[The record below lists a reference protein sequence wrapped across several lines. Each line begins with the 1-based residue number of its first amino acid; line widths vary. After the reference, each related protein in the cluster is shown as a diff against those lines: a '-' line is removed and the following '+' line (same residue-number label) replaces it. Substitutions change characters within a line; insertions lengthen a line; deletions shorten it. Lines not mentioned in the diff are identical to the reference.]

1 MEDVEN
7 GIHVTHESEVRKPLI
22 QQRELAKAEESSSD
36 GQGSLW
42 MVLLSTGVAV
52 CGSFEFGSCIGYSAP
67 TQAGITKDIGLSLSQ
82 YSIFASILTTGG
94 MVGAVTSGHLSDYF
108 GRKGVISKIFLI
120 HQISRF
126 NFVYNLLILFLF
138 CMMQAMRISAVVCII
153 GWLAIYFAK
162 ETFLLCLGRLF
173 TGYGIG
179 VLSYVVPVF
188 IAEIAPKN
196 LRGGLTSLNQL
207 LLVGGN
213 SVAFIIGTLVSWRAL
228 VLVGVLPCLV
238 LLLGLVFIPESPRW
252 LAKVEHQKESISALQ
267 KLRGKDADI
276 TQETA
281 EIQECIENLQT
292 LPRAGFQDLFQSR
305 YIRSVIVSVGLMV
318 FQQTGG
324 INGVGFYASQIFV
337 SAGFSSGN
345 FGTILMGCIQVPI
358 TIVGAILMDRCGRIP
373 LLMVSASGSS
383 VGCFITGIS
392 FYLKGQGI
400 YMDCVPTLALSGIL
414 VYLGSYSIGM
424 GAVPWVMMSEIFP
437 LNIKGVGGSL
447 VTLVSWFGSWA
458 VSYAFN
464 FLMSWSSAGTFFLF
478 SAAGAA
484 TLLFVARVVPET
496 KGRSLEEIQE
506 SLNSSK

>member
-1 MEDVEN
+1 MLFSLSRHCIVKNDRQVRERIAVAIMEDVEN
-7 GIHVTHESEVRKPLI
+7 GIHGTHESEVRKPLI

-52 CGSFEFGSCIGYSAP
+52 SGSFEFGSCIGYSAP

-94 MVGAVTSGHLSDYF
+94 MVGAVTSGHLADYI
-108 GRKGVISKIFLI
+108 GRKG
-120 HQISRF
+120 
-126 NFVYNLLILFLF
+126 
-138 CMMQAMRISAVVCII
+138 AMRISAVVCII

-162 ETFLLCLGRLF
+162 DTFLLCLGRLF

-179 VLSYVVPVF
+179 VLSYV
-188 IAEIAPKN
+188 
-196 LRGGLTSLNQL
+196 L

-252 LAKVEHQKESISALQ
+252 LAKVEHQKASISALQ

-305 YIRSVIVSVGLMV
+305 YIQSVIVSVGLMV

-345 FGTILMGCIQVPI
+345 LGTILMGCIQVPI
-358 TIVGAILMDRCGRIP
+358 TMVGVILMDRSGRIP

-383 VGCFITGIS
+383 IGCFITGIS
-392 FYLKGQGI
+392 FYLKASLNLSVGQGI
-400 YMDCVPTLALSGIL
+400 YMDWVPTLALSGIL

-447 VTLVSWFGSWA
+447 VTLVSWFGSWV

>member
-7 GIHVTHESEVRKPLI
+7 GIHGTHESEVTKPLI
-22 QQRELAKAEESSSD
+22 QQRELAKVEESSSD
-36 GQGSLW
+36 GQGFLW

-82 YSIFASILTTGG
+82 
-94 MVGAVTSGHLSDYF
+94 
-108 GRKGVISKIFLI
+108 
-120 HQISRF
+120 
-126 NFVYNLLILFLF
+126 
-138 CMMQAMRISAVVCII
+138 
-153 GWLAIYFAK
+153 
-162 ETFLLCLGRLF
+162 
-173 TGYGIG
+173 
-179 VLSYVVPVF
+179 
-188 IAEIAPKN
+188 
-196 LRGGLTSLNQL
+196 L

-213 SVAFIIGTLVSWRAL
+213 SVAFIIGTLVSWRTM

-252 LAKVEHQKESISALQ
+252 LAKVDHQKEFISALQ

-276 TQETA
+276 TQEAA

-345 FGTILMGCIQVPI
+345 LGTILMGCIQVPI
-358 TIVGAILMDRCGRIP
+358 TIVGAILMDRSGRIP

-383 VGCFITGIS
+383 IGCFITGIS

-400 YMDCVPTLALSGIL
+400 YMDWLPTLALSGIL

-464 FLMSWSSAGTFFLF
+464 FLMSWSSAGKGSTPTSCTASLVLILF
-478 SAAGAA
+478 QDHVLPQSNK
-484 TLLFVARVVPET
+484 T
-496 KGRSLEEIQE
+496 KKL
-506 SLNSSK
+506 

>member
-1 MEDVEN
+1 VLKTTDKLRERVAVAIMEDVEN

-94 MVGAVTSGHLSDYF
+94 MVGAVTSGHLSDYI
-108 GRKGVISKIFLI
+108 GRKG
-120 HQISRF
+120 
-126 NFVYNLLILFLF
+126 
-138 CMMQAMRISAVVCII
+138 AMRISAVVCII

-162 ETFLLCLGRLF
+162 DTFLLCLGRLF

-228 VLVGVLPCLV
+228 VLIGVLPCLV

-345 FGTILMGCIQVPI
+345 LGTILMGCIQVPI
-358 TIVGAILMDRCGRIP
+358 TIVGAILMDRSGRIP

-392 FYLKGQGI
+392 FYLKASLNLSVGQGI
-400 YMDCVPTLALSGIL
+400 YMDWVPTLALSGIL

>member
-1 MEDVEN
+1 M
-7 GIHVTHESEVRKPLI
+7 
-22 QQRELAKAEESSSD
+22 
-36 GQGSLW
+36 
-42 MVLLSTGVAV
+42 
-52 CGSFEFGSCIGYSAP
+52 F
-67 TQAGITKDIGLSLSQ
+67 
-82 YSIFASILTTGG
+82 
-94 MVGAVTSGHLSDYF
+94 GAVTSGHLADYI
-108 GRKGVISKIFLI
+108 GRKG
-120 HQISRF
+120 
-126 NFVYNLLILFLF
+126 
-138 CMMQAMRISAVVCII
+138 AMRMSAVVCII

-162 ETFLLCLGRLF
+162 DTFLLCLGRLF

-179 VLSYVVPVF
+179 VLSYVIPVF

-196 LRGGLTSLNQL
+196 LRGGLTSMNQL

-252 LAKVEHQKESISALQ
+252 LAKVEHQKEFISALQ

-276 TQETA
+276 THEAA
-281 EIQECIENLQT
+281 EIQECIQNLQT
-292 LPRAGFQDLFQSR
+292 LPRAGFQHLFQSR

-345 FGTILMGCIQVPI
+345 LGIILMGCIQVPI
-358 TIVGAILMDRCGRIP
+358 TIVGAILMDRSGRIP

-383 VGCFITGIS
+383 IGCFITGIS

-400 YMDCVPTLALSGIL
+400 CMDWVPTLALSGIL

-464 FLMSWSSAGTFFLF
+464 FLMSWSHAGTFFLF

-506 SLNSSK
+506 ALNSSK